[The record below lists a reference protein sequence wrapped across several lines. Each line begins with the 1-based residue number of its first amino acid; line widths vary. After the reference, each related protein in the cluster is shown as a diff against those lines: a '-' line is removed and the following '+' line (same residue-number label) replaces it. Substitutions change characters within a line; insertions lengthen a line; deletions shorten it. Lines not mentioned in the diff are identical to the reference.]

1 MSPRSRLYK
10 TEGIVLRGLDLGE
23 ADRVLTVLTPHLGK
37 LRVIAKGVR
46 RPRSRIGGGLEPL
59 GDVDM
64 VLAVGR
70 TFDVVTQSQLRDPH
84 LGLRGDLHAM
94 AAAWYLAELAD
105 RFCEERAESMAAF
118 DLLAAGLTALDQAVD
133 PATRES
139 IARWYELHLLDVM
152 GYRPELTTCIECGA
166 EIGPDDNFYAAVAG
180 GVVGPECTHAALSA
194 TTITAAALKAMRHF
208 QRVSLDQAAR
218 LTLPEPT
225 GREVERHLHA
235 TVSVVLE
242 RELRSR
248 DFLDEVSRRRPVAG
262 AASVLR

>member
-23 ADRVLTVLTPHLGK
+23 ADRVLTVLTPRLGK

-59 GDVDM
+59 GDVDL

-84 LGLRGDLHAM
+84 LGLRADLHAT

-105 RFCEERAESMAAF
+105 RFCEERAESAAAF
-118 DLLAAGLTALDQAVD
+118 ELLGAGLTALDQASD

-139 IARWYELHLLDVM
+139 IARWYELHLLEAM

-166 EIGPDDNFYAAVAG
+166 EIGPDDNAYAAMAG
-180 GVVGPECTHAALSA
+180 GVLGPECTHAALSA
-194 TTITAAALKAMRHF
+194 TPISAAALKAMRHF
-208 QRVSLDQAAR
+208 QRVTLDQAAR
-218 LTLPEPT
+218 LTLPPST
-225 GREVERHLHA
+225 GREVERHMHA

-248 DFLDEVSRRRPVAG
+248 DFLDEVSRRRPAAG